1 MSDRQRPLRIL
12 YSFPHQLGRSG
23 IGTTAWHQVAGLLEA
38 GQKVTVFCG
47 TIDRPLPGGVE
58 VIETMRWASVRIPYR
73 AIGVERAW
81 RVHDWQ
87 AARLLRRR
95 AHEFDVVH
103 TWPSGALAT
112 LRAAKELG
120 VASFLERANT
130 HTGYAYDVVR
140 RECERLG
147 LTQVEG
153 ACHTTNPRRL
163 HREEAEF
170 RLADRLLCPSD
181 FVAQTFIERGYPPGQ
196 IARHRY
202 GCDLSRFKPTREED
216 DKVTR
221 WQGDKATETS
231 PPSPCHLVTPS
242 PCHGAPLTA
251 AFVGTCEP
259 RKGLHFALKAWLDS
273 PASKDGEFRICGK
286 FVPGYRELLSGMLAH
301 ASVKEMG
308 FQADVS
314 KVMATAHVLVL
325 PTLEEGSALV
335 TYEAR
340 AAGCVLLVSDAAGAP
355 AEHMTNALVHPAGDV
370 AMLTQHLTLLAE
382 DRELLRRLRCKSL
395 EEEATLSWS
404 FAARELAQR
413 YRECLAA
420 RRAPAVDSHVKA
432 PLALAAG

>member
-38 GQKVTVFCG
+38 GQKVTICCG
-47 TIDRPLPGGVE
+47 TCDRALPGGSE

-87 AARLLRRR
+87 VARLLRQR

-103 TWPSGALAT
+103 AWPSGALAT
-112 LRAAKELG
+112 LRAAKDLD

-140 RECERLG
+140 RECERIG
-147 LTQVEG
+147 LRQVEG

-163 HREEAEF
+163 QREEEEF
-170 RLADRLLCPSD
+170 HAADRLLCPSD

-202 GCDLSRFKPTREED
+202 GCDLSRFKAGQND
-216 DKVTR
+216 DR
-221 WQGDKATETS
+221 
-231 PPSPCHLVTPS
+231 
-242 PCHGAPLTA
+242 APLRV

-259 RKGLHFALKAWLDS
+259 RKGLHLALKAWLDS
-273 PASKDGEFRICGK
+273 PASKDGQFRICGK
-286 FVPGYRELLSGMLAH
+286 FVPGYRALLAPMLAH
-301 ASVKEMG
+301 PSVREMG

-314 KVMATAHVLVL
+314 KVMATSHVLVL

-355 AEHMTNALVHPAGDV
+355 GDHMTNALVHPAGD
-370 AMLTQHLTLLAE
+370 AATLAQHLTLLTE
-382 DRELLRRLRCKSL
+382 KPQLLHRLRVKSL
-395 EEEATLSWS
+395 EEAATLSWS
-404 FAARELAQR
+404 CAARELLQR
-413 YRECLAA
+413 YRDCLAA
-420 RRAPAVDSHVKA
+420 RRSAAGDAVVRV
-432 PLALAAG
+432 PLAVAAG